1 MAQTASVPVSAA
13 AIALGLEDA
22 RERAC
27 FIRSVVAAQA
37 ADPNPYVL
45 ALKYCGCILCVGV
58 SCALSLAG
66 TLSAVCIVLRSPG
79 RLSGAML
86 TRVVTVLLFTRLLG
100 MQACRPRTGV

>member
-66 TLSAVCIVLRSPG
+66 TCQLYALSCAPLAGSLERC
-79 RLSGAML
+79 
-86 TRVVTVLLFTRLLG
+86 
-100 MQACRPRTGV
+100 